1 MNDVIVGDVGAN
13 GETLKNEGNS
23 VDYGVNKD
31 ANHGRQH
38 LVDNGVNKD
47 ANDRQQDKGIGNG
60 VQRYNSD
67 IKAREDEVD
76 TEKDEGEA
84 QSMEAEK
91 LHLSSGFTLSGT
103 FGFVSL
109 CIISCFLFL

>member
-13 GETLKNEGNS
+13 GETLRNDGNL
-23 VDYGVNKD
+23 VDY
-31 ANHGRQH
+31 
-38 LVDNGVNKD
+38 GVNKD

-103 FGFVSL
+103 FGFISL

>member
-13 GETLKNEGNS
+13 GETLRNDGNL
-23 VDYGVNKD
+23 VDY
-31 ANHGRQH
+31 
-38 LVDNGVNKD
+38 GVNKD

-76 TEKDEGEA
+76 TEKDEDEA

-103 FGFVSL
+103 FGFISL